1 VRRCRR
7 SSQKEAKEVGQIVAP
22 RTAFSTK
29 AGNCSDRTCVYTV
42 MPIDAAKK
50 ITPENCVVVTL
61 ETRRR
66 LIRFVDENDLEAYA
80 QMIAE
85 ICTRT

>member
-1 VRRCRR
+1 
-7 SSQKEAKEVGQIVAP
+7 
-22 RTAFSTK
+22 
-29 AGNCSDRTCVYTV
+29 
-42 MPIDAAKK
+42 MPIDAAEK

-80 QMIAE
+80 KMVAE